1 MQPFDRIDDPA
12 KLRRLVQAILI
23 LDAEL
28 NLPVVLRRI
37 IEEARDL
44 VDAQY
49 GALGVLTEDGR
60 ALDQF
65 LTVGLSHEEERA
77 IGARPTGR
85 GVLGTLIAEDKPL
98 RLANLASSPE
108 SFGFPAHHPDMTS
121 FLGVPV
127 RVHGEVYGILYLTN
141 KKTAPEFSEDDEELV
156 LALAMAA
163 GIAIEN
169 ARLHGLVRD
178 RALTED
184 RDRIARDLHDSVI
197 QRLFAIGLSLQG
209 TARLVE
215 RPEAVMRIG
224 EAIDKLDETIRQL
237 RKAIFDIEL
246 TINKEGLH
254 PKVLDLVHEL
264 RPVLGLL
271 PQVSFSGPVDT
282 VVSDSLAEEVLA
294 VLREA
299 LTNVGK
305 HARASQVVITIA
317 AGEELRLVVADD
329 GVGMGD
335 AKAAGLGLKNLRQRA
350 ERLGGERR
358 ARHVPRGRH
367 PPDLARAARVPPRRE
382 RLPDLKRVVRA
393 CQARPGHTREHR
405 TKLVEITTLAQI
417 SQGPLLRRRP
427 IDHRLIIEK
436 GKPPVRVGRKA
447 TGLVEF
453 AGPPNQQ

>member
-49 GALGVLTEDGR
+49 GALGVLNEDGR

-65 LTVGLSHEEERA
+65 LTVGLSQEEERA

-85 GVLGTLIAEDKPL
+85 GVLGVLIGEDKPV
-98 RLANLASSPE
+98 RLANLAPSPD
-108 SFGFPAHHPDMTS
+108 SFGFPPDHPAMTS
-121 FLGVPV
+121 FLGIPI

-141 KKTAPEFSEDDEELV
+141 KKTAQEFSEDDEELV
-156 LALAMAA
+156 HALAMAA

-224 EAIDKLDETIRQL
+224 EAIEKLDETIRQL

-282 VVSDSLAEEVLA
+282 MVSDPLAEEVLA

-305 HARASQVVITIA
+305 HAHASQVVITVA

-329 GVGMGD
+329 GDGIGD
-335 AKAAGLGLKNLRQRA
+335 GNAAGLGLKNLRQRA
-350 ERLGGERR
+350 ERLGGNIELGTSREGGTR
-358 ARHVPRGRH
+358 LTWHVPARRGRGG
-367 PPDLARAARVPPRRE
+367 AA
-382 RLPDLKRVVRA
+382 
-393 CQARPGHTREHR
+393 
-405 TKLVEITTLAQI
+405 
-417 SQGPLLRRRP
+417 S
-427 IDHRLIIEK
+427 
-436 GKPPVRVGRKA
+436 
-447 TGLVEF
+447 TG
-453 AGPPNQQ
+453 

>member
-28 NLPVVLRRI
+28 NLPVVLRRT

-65 LTVGLSHEEERA
+65 LTVGLSHEEEQA
-77 IGARPTGR
+77 IGPRPTGR
-85 GVLGTLIAEDKPL
+85 GVLGALIGQDKPV
-98 RLANLASSPE
+98 RLATIAQSPD
-108 SFGFPAHHPDMTS
+108 SIGFPPHHPDMTS

-127 RVHGEVYGILYLTN
+127 RVHGEPYGILYLTN

-156 LALAMAA
+156 DALAMAA
-163 GIAIEN
+163 GTAIGN

-224 EAIDKLDETIRQL
+224 EAIEKLDETIRQL

-282 VVSDSLAEEVLA
+282 VVTDSLVEEVLA

-305 HARASQVVITIA
+305 HARRLPGRHHRRRRRGA
-317 AGEELRLVVADD
+317 APRRRRRRRRDRRRQCGRPRPEEPAP
-329 GVGMGD
+329 
-335 AKAAGLGLKNLRQRA
+335 AGRAPRRQ
-350 ERLGGERR
+350 RR
-358 ARHVPRGRH
+358 ARPVARGGH
-367 PPDLARAARVPPRRE
+367 APHLARAARHG
-382 RLPDLKRVVRA
+382 
-393 CQARPGHTREHR
+393 PGRC
-405 TKLVEITTLAQI
+405 
-417 SQGPLLRRRP
+417 
-427 IDHRLIIEK
+427 
-436 GKPPVRVGRKA
+436 
-447 TGLVEF
+447 
-453 AGPPNQQ
+453 

>member
-1 MQPFDRIDDPA
+1 VQPFDRIEDPV
-12 KLRRLVQAILI
+12 KLRRLVQAIMI

-37 IEEARDL
+37 IEEACDL
-44 VDAQY
+44 VDAEF
-49 GALGVLTEDGR
+49 GALGVLSQDGR
-60 ALDQF
+60 TLDQF
-65 LTVGLSHEEERA
+65 LTVGLSAEAEHQ

-85 GVLGTLIAEDKPL
+85 GVLGTLIADDKPL
-98 RLANLASSPE
+98 RLANIADSPD
-108 SFGFPAHHPDMTS
+108 SFGIPTHHPGMTS

-127 RVHGEVYGILYLTN
+127 RVHGEVYGNLYLTN
-141 KKTAPEFSEDDEELV
+141 KRDAGEFSEDDEATA
-156 LALAMAA
+156 LALAIAA

-169 ARLHGLVRD
+169 ARLHSLVRD
-178 RALTED
+178 HALTED

-264 RPVLGLL
+264 KPVLGLH
-271 PQVSFSGPVDT
+271 PQVSFSGPVDH
-282 VVSDSLAEEVLA
+282 VVSGPLAETVLA

-305 HARASQVVITIA
+305 HANASTVVITVA
-317 AGEELRLVVADD
+317 AGDELRVIVADD
-329 GVGMGD
+329 GVGISGVSTG
-335 AKAAGLGLKNLRQRA
+335 GLGLKNMRQRA
-350 ERLGGERR
+350 ERLGGGMEIGTSREGGTR
-358 ARHVPRGRH
+358 LTWFVPLGTEESFG
-367 PPDLARAARVPPRRE
+367 PAATP
-382 RLPDLKRVVRA
+382 
-393 CQARPGHTREHR
+393 
-405 TKLVEITTLAQI
+405 
-417 SQGPLLRRRP
+417 
-427 IDHRLIIEK
+427 
-436 GKPPVRVGRKA
+436 
-447 TGLVEF
+447 
-453 AGPPNQQ
+453 

>member
-1 MQPFDRIDDPA
+1 MQPFDRIDDPV

-23 LDAEL
+23 LDGEL
-28 NLPVVLRRI
+28 HLPVVLRRI
-37 IEEARDL
+37 IEEACDL

-65 LTVGLSHEEERA
+65 LTVGLSSDDEQA
-77 IGARPTGR
+77 IGPRPTGR
-85 GVLGTLIAEDKPL
+85 GVLGTLIADDKPL
-98 RLANLASSPE
+98 RLPDIAASPDSYGIPANH
-108 SFGFPAHHPDMTS
+108 PAMTS

-127 RVHGEVYGILYLTN
+127 RVHGEVYGNLYLTN
-141 KKTAPEFSEDDEELV
+141 KKNAAEFSEDDEELV

-224 EAIDKLDETIRQL
+224 EAIDKLDDTIRQL

-282 VVSDSLAEEVLA
+282 MVTGPLAEEVLA

-305 HARASQVVITIA
+305 HAHASQVVITIA
-317 AGEELRLVVADD
+317 AGDELRVVVADD
-329 GVGMGD
+329 GHGMGE
-335 AKAAGLGLKNLRQRA
+335 ASSTGLGLRNIRQRA
-350 ERLGGERR
+350 ERLGGNVDLGTSREGGTRLTW
-358 ARHVPRGRH
+358 HVPLE
-367 PPDLARAARVPPRRE
+367 PVAA
-382 RLPDLKRVVRA
+382 
-393 CQARPGHTREHR
+393 
-405 TKLVEITTLAQI
+405 TL
-417 SQGPLLRRRP
+417 SPSRRRQP
-427 IDHRLIIEK
+427 ASLCSRA
-436 GKPPVRVGRKA
+436 VWS
-447 TGLVEF
+447 
-453 AGPPNQQ
+453 

>member
-49 GALGVLTEDGR
+49 GALGVLNEDGR

-65 LTVGLSHEEERA
+65 LTVGLSQEEERA

-85 GVLGTLIAEDKPL
+85 GVLGVLIGKDKPV
-98 RLANLASSPE
+98 RLANLAQSPD
-108 SFGFPAHHPDMTS
+108 SFGFPPHHPDMTS
-121 FLGVPV
+121 FLGIPV

-141 KKTAPEFSEDDEELV
+141 KKTAQEFSEDDEELV
-156 LALAMAA
+156 HALAMAA

-224 EAIDKLDETIRQL
+224 EAIEKLDETIRQL

-282 VVSDSLAEEVLA
+282 MVSDPLTEEVLA

-305 HARASQVVITIA
+305 HARASQVVITVA

-329 GVGMGD
+329 GDGIGD
-335 AKAAGLGLKNLRQRA
+335 GNAAGLGLKNLRQRA
-350 ERLGGERR
+350 ERLGGNIELGTSREGGTR
-358 ARHVPRGRH
+358 LTWHVPLGSVE
-367 PPDLARAARVPPRRE
+367 AGAAP
-382 RLPDLKRVVRA
+382 
-393 CQARPGHTREHR
+393 
-405 TKLVEITTLAQI
+405 
-417 SQGPLLRRRP
+417 
-427 IDHRLIIEK
+427 
-436 GKPPVRVGRKA
+436 
-447 TGLVEF
+447 TG
-453 AGPPNQQ
+453 

>member
-1 MQPFDRIDDPA
+1 MVVQHEHPNPHRSIVPRHHTAPERSRVPNENDSVCDRCTAPPAVAWLGVQGVQPFDQIDDPA
-12 KLRRLVQAILI
+12 RLRRLVQAILI

-37 IEEARDL
+37 IEEACDL
-44 VDAQY
+44 VDAQF

-65 LTVGLSHEEERA
+65 VTVGLSHDEEQA
-77 IGARPTGR
+77 IGPRPTGR
-85 GVLGTLIAEDKPL
+85 GVLGTLIADDKPL
-98 RLANLASSPE
+98 RLPDIAASPDSYGIP
-108 SFGFPAHHPDMTS
+108 SNHPAMTS

-127 RVHGEVYGILYLTN
+127 RVHGDVYGNLYLTN
-141 KKTAPEFSEDDEELV
+141 KKNAAAFSDDDEELV
-156 LALAMAA
+156 VALAVAA
-163 GIAIEN
+163 GSAIEN

-224 EAIDKLDETIRQL
+224 EAIEKLDETIRQL

-282 VVSDSLAEEVLA
+282 MVGDPLVEEVLA
-294 VLREA
+294 VLRET

-305 HARASQVVITIA
+305 HANANQVVVTIT
-317 AGEELRLVVADD
+317 AGDQLRLVVADD
-329 GVGMGD
+329 GIGIGEVSTT
-335 AKAAGLGLKNLRQRA
+335 GLGLRNLRQRA
-350 ERLGGERR
+350 QRRGGGMDIGTSREGGTRLSWY
-358 ARHVPRGRH
+358 VPLDEVDEGFGI
-367 PPDLARAARVPPRRE
+367 AAP
-382 RLPDLKRVVRA
+382 A
-393 CQARPGHTREHR
+393 
-405 TKLVEITTLAQI
+405 
-417 SQGPLLRRRP
+417 
-427 IDHRLIIEK
+427 
-436 GKPPVRVGRKA
+436 
-447 TGLVEF
+447 
-453 AGPPNQQ
+453 

>member
-1 MQPFDRIDDPA
+1 MQPFDRIDDPV

-28 NLPVVLRRI
+28 HLPVVLRRI
-37 IEEARDL
+37 IEEAVDL

-60 ALDQF
+60 ALDEF
-65 LTVGLSHEEERA
+65 LTVGLSHEEEQA
-77 IGARPTGR
+77 IGPRPTGR
-85 GVLGTLIAEDKPL
+85 GVLGTLIADDKPL
-98 RLANLASSPE
+98 RLANISDSPD
-108 SFGFPAHHPDMTS
+108 SFGIPTQHPAMTS

-127 RVHGEVYGILYLTN
+127 RVHGEVYGNLYLTN
-141 KKTAPEFSEDDEELV
+141 KTTTAEFSEDDEELV

-169 ARLHGLVRD
+169 ARLHALVRD

-264 RPVLGLL
+264 RSVLGLH
-271 PQVSFSGPVDT
+271 PQVSFSGPVDK
-282 VVSDSLAEEVLA
+282 VVTGQLSEEVLA

-305 HARASQVVITIA
+305 HAHANQVVVTIA
-317 AGEELRLVVADD
+317 AGDELRLVVADD
-329 GVGMGD
+329 GDGMGD
-335 AKAAGLGLKNLRQRA
+335 VASTGRGLKNLRQRA
-350 ERLGGERR
+350 ERLGGSVELGISREGGTR
-358 ARHVPRGRH
+358 LTWHVPIA
-367 PPDLARAARVPPRRE
+367 PPDSGANPTV
-382 RLPDLKRVVRA
+382 
-393 CQARPGHTREHR
+393 
-405 TKLVEITTLAQI
+405 
-417 SQGPLLRRRP
+417 
-427 IDHRLIIEK
+427 
-436 GKPPVRVGRKA
+436 
-447 TGLVEF
+447 
-453 AGPPNQQ
+453 

>member
-12 KLRRLVQAILI
+12 RLRRLVQAILI
-23 LDAEL
+23 LDGEL
-28 NLPVVLRRI
+28 QLPVVLRRI
-37 IEEARDL
+37 TEEACDL
-44 VDAQY
+44 VDARY

-65 LTVGLSHEEERA
+65 VTVGLTNEEERA

-85 GVLGTLIAEDKPL
+85 GVLGTLIADDKPL
-98 RLANLASSPE
+98 RLANTTHSPD
-108 SFGFPAHHPDMTS
+108 SIGTPAHHPAMTS
-121 FLGVPV
+121 FLGVPI
-127 RVHGEVYGILYLTN
+127 RVHGEVYGNLYLTN
-141 KKTAPEFSEDDEELV
+141 KKTADEFSEDDEEL
-156 LALAMAA
+156 LIALSMAA

-224 EAIDKLDETIRQL
+224 EAIDKIDETIRQL

-264 RPVLGLL
+264 RPLLGIH
-271 PQVSFSGPVDT
+271 PQVSFSGPVD
-282 VVSDSLAEEVLA
+282 VVVTGPLAEEVLA

-305 HARASQVVITIA
+305 HARASQVVIMVA

-329 GVGMGD
+329 GQGMSGP
-335 AKAAGLGLKNLRQRA
+335 ASAGLGLRNMRQRA
-350 ERLGGERR
+350 ERLGGGVELGTSREGGTR
-358 ARHVPRGRH
+358 LTWHVPLGV
-367 PPDLARAARVPPRRE
+367 AE
-382 RLPDLKRVVRA
+382 
-393 CQARPGHTREHR
+393 
-405 TKLVEITTLAQI
+405 
-417 SQGPLLRRRP
+417 
-427 IDHRLIIEK
+427 
-436 GKPPVRVGRKA
+436 
-447 TGLVEF
+447 
-453 AGPPNQQ
+453 AGFGAGAIVS

>member
-1 MQPFDRIDDPA
+1 VQPFDRIDDPA

-28 NLPVVLRRI
+28 HLPVVLRRI
-37 IEEARDL
+37 IEEACDL
-44 VDAQY
+44 VDARY
-49 GALGVLTEDGR
+49 GALGVLSEDGR
-60 ALDQF
+60 SLDQF
-65 LTVGLSHEEERA
+65 VTVGLSHEEEQA
-77 IGARPTGR
+77 IGPRPTGR
-85 GVLGTLIAEDKPL
+85 GVLGTLIADDKPL
-98 RLANLASSPE
+98 RLPDIASSPE
-108 SFGFPAHHPDMTS
+108 SFGTPAAHPAMTS
-121 FLGVPV
+121 FLGVPI
-127 RVHGEVYGILYLTN
+127 RVHGEVYGNLYLTN
-141 KKTAPEFSEDDEELV
+141 KHGAPEFSETDEELV

-169 ARLHGLVRD
+169 ARLHALVRD

-224 EAIDKLDETIRQL
+224 EAIEKLDDTIRQL

-264 RPVLGLL
+264 RPVLGIH
-271 PQVSFSGPVDT
+271 PQVAFSGPVDT
-282 VVSDSLAEEVLA
+282 VVVGPLAEEVLA

-317 AGEELRLVVADD
+317 AGDELRIVVADD
-329 GVGMGD
+329 GQGIND
-335 AKAAGLGLKNLRQRA
+335 RSPAGLGLRNIRQRA
-350 ERLGGERR
+350 ERLGGSVELGTSREGGTR
-358 ARHVPRGRH
+358 LIWHVPLNGASAQASSATDADAGAGAGR
-367 PPDLARAARVPPRRE
+367 
-382 RLPDLKRVVRA
+382 
-393 CQARPGHTREHR
+393 
-405 TKLVEITTLAQI
+405 
-417 SQGPLLRRRP
+417 S
-427 IDHRLIIEK
+427 
-436 GKPPVRVGRKA
+436 
-447 TGLVEF
+447 
-453 AGPPNQQ
+453 

>member
-1 MQPFDRIDDPA
+1 VQPFDRIDDPA

-28 NLPVVLRRI
+28 NLPLVLRRI

-44 VDAQY
+44 VDARY
-49 GALGVLTEDGR
+49 GALGVLTEDGQ

-65 LTVGLSHEEERA
+65 LTVGLSQEEERA
-77 IGARPTGR
+77 IGPRPTGR
-85 GVLGTLIAEDKPL
+85 GVLGALIGEDKPV
-98 RLANLASSPE
+98 RLANLAQSPD
-108 SFGFPAHHPDMTS
+108 SFGFPPHHPDMTS

-141 KKTAPEFSEDDEELV
+141 KVTAPEFSEDDEELV
-156 LALAMAA
+156 NALAMAA

-224 EAIDKLDETIRQL
+224 EAIEKLDETIRQL

-264 RPVLGLL
+264 RPVLGML

-282 VVSDSLAEEVLA
+282 VVTDSLVEEVLA

-299 LTNVGK
+299 LTNVGR

-317 AGEELRLVVADD
+317 AADELRLVVADD
-329 GVGMGD
+329 GVGIGD
-335 AKAAGLGLKNLRQRA
+335 GNAAGLGLKNLRQRA
-350 ERLGGERR
+350 ERLGGNVELGRSR
-358 ARHVPRGRH
+358 EGGTRLTWHVP
-367 PPDLARAARVPPRRE
+367 LASVDTGAAPTV
-382 RLPDLKRVVRA
+382 
-393 CQARPGHTREHR
+393 
-405 TKLVEITTLAQI
+405 
-417 SQGPLLRRRP
+417 
-427 IDHRLIIEK
+427 
-436 GKPPVRVGRKA
+436 
-447 TGLVEF
+447 
-453 AGPPNQQ
+453 

>member
-1 MQPFDRIDDPA
+1 MQPFDQIDDPV

-49 GALGVLTEDGR
+49 GALGVLSADGQT
-60 ALDQF
+60 LDQF
-65 LTVGLSHEEERA
+65 LTVGLSSEEEHA
-77 IGARPTGR
+77 IGPRPTGR
-85 GVLGTLIAEDKPL
+85 GVLGTLIVDDKPL
-98 RLANLASSPE
+98 RLAHIADSPD
-108 SFGFPAHHPDMTS
+108 SFGFPEQHPRMAS

-127 RVHGEVYGILYLTN
+127 RVHGEVYGNLYLTN
-141 KKTAPEFSEDDEELV
+141 KRHAKEFSADDEELV

-169 ARLHGLVRD
+169 ARLHSLVRD

-215 RPEAVMRIG
+215 RPEAIQRIG
-224 EAIDKLDETIRQL
+224 EAIDRIDETIRQL

-254 PKVLDLVHEL
+254 PKVIDLVHEL
-264 RPVLGLL
+264 RPVLGIH
-271 PQVSFSGPVDT
+271 PQVSFSGPVDL
-282 VVSDSLAEEVLA
+282 VVTGNLAEEVLA

-305 HARASQVVITIA
+305 HAGAARVIVTVA
-317 AGEELRLVVADD
+317 VGDELRVVVADD
-329 GVGMGD
+329 GIGMNGNEGSPG
-335 AKAAGLGLKNLRQRA
+335 GLGLKNMRQRA
-350 ERLGGERR
+350 ERRGGNMEIGTSREGGTR
-358 ARHVPRGRH
+358 LTWHVPLEPAG
-367 PPDLARAARVPPRRE
+367 AGEVF
-382 RLPDLKRVVRA
+382 
-393 CQARPGHTREHR
+393 GG
-405 TKLVEITTLAQI
+405 TTTPA
-417 SQGPLLRRRP
+417 
-427 IDHRLIIEK
+427 
-436 GKPPVRVGRKA
+436 
-447 TGLVEF
+447 
-453 AGPPNQQ
+453 

>member
-1 MQPFDRIDDPA
+1 M
-12 KLRRLVQAILI
+12 
-23 LDAEL
+23 
-28 NLPVVLRRI
+28 
-37 IEEARDL
+37 
-44 VDAQY
+44 
-49 GALGVLTEDGR
+49 
-60 ALDQF
+60 
-65 LTVGLSHEEERA
+65 
-77 IGARPTGR
+77 
-85 GVLGTLIAEDKPL
+85 
-98 RLANLASSPE
+98 
-108 SFGFPAHHPDMTS
+108 
-121 FLGVPV
+121 
-127 RVHGEVYGILYLTN
+127 HGEVYGILYLTN
-141 KKTAPEFSEDDEELV
+141 KMTAPEFSEDDEELV
-156 LALAMAA
+156 HALAMAA

-224 EAIDKLDETIRQL
+224 EAIEKLDETIRQL

-282 VVSDSLAEEVLA
+282 VVGDSLVEEVLA

-329 GVGMGD
+329 GVGIGD
-335 AKAAGLGLKNLRQRA
+335 GNAAASVSRISASGPSA
-350 ERLGGERR
+350 W
-358 ARHVPRGRH
+358 AATSSWADPRGRH
-367 PPDLARAARVPPRRE
+367 APHLARAPG
-382 RLPDLKRVVRA
+382 VRGGCA
-393 CQARPGHTREHR
+393 PS
-405 TKLVEITTLAQI
+405 I
-417 SQGPLLRRRP
+417 
-427 IDHRLIIEK
+427 
-436 GKPPVRVGRKA
+436 
-447 TGLVEF
+447 
-453 AGPPNQQ
+453 

>member
-1 MQPFDRIDDPA
+1 VQPFDRIDDPA

-37 IEEARDL
+37 SEEARDL

-65 LTVGLSHEEERA
+65 LTVGLSHDEERA

-85 GVLGTLIAEDKPL
+85 GVLGTLIAEGRPL
-98 RLANLASSPE
+98 RLADLAQSPE
-108 SFGFPAHHPDMTS
+108 SFGFPPQHPAMTS

-141 KKTAPEFSEDDEELV
+141 KRTAPEFSEDDEELV

-169 ARLHGLVRD
+169 ARLHGIVRD

-271 PQVSFSGPVDT
+271 PQVSFGGPVDT
-282 VVSDSLAEEVLA
+282 AVNDALAEEVLA

-305 HARASQVVITIA
+305 HARATQVVITIA

-329 GVGMGD
+329 GVGIGD

-350 ERLGGERR
+350 ERLGGSVELGTSREGGTR
-358 ARHVPRGRH
+358 LTWHVPLGAVEAGTG
-367 PPDLARAARVPPRRE
+367 PAA
-382 RLPDLKRVVRA
+382 
-393 CQARPGHTREHR
+393 
-405 TKLVEITTLAQI
+405 
-417 SQGPLLRRRP
+417 
-427 IDHRLIIEK
+427 
-436 GKPPVRVGRKA
+436 
-447 TGLVEF
+447 
-453 AGPPNQQ
+453 

>member
-12 KLRRLVQAILI
+12 RLRRLVQAILI

-49 GALGVLTEDGR
+49 GALGVLTEDGQ

-65 LTVGLSHEEERA
+65 LTVGLTHDEVRA
-77 IGARPTGR
+77 IGPRPTGR
-85 GVLGTLIAEDKPL
+85 GVLGTLIAADEPL
-98 RLANLASSPE
+98 RLANLAASPD
-108 SFGFPAHHPDMTS
+108 SYGFPAHHPDMTS

-127 RVHGEVYGILYLTN
+127 KVHGEVYGILFLTN
-141 KKTAPEFSEDDEELV
+141 KTTAPEFSDDDEELV
-156 LALAMAA
+156 VALAMAA

-169 ARLHGLVRD
+169 ARLHGIVRD

-246 TINKEGLH
+246 TISKEGLH

-264 RPVLGLL
+264 RPVLGIL
-271 PQVSFSGPVDT
+271 PQCSFSGPVDT
-282 VVSDSLAEEVLA
+282 DVSEALTEEVLA

-305 HARASQVVITIA
+305 HAQASQVVVTIA
-317 AGEELRLVVADD
+317 AGDELRLVVADD
-329 GVGMGD
+329 GVGLGD
-335 AKAAGLGLKNLRQRA
+335 GNAASLGLKNLRQRA
-350 ERLGGERR
+350 ERLGGGVELGTSREGGTR
-358 ARHVPRGRH
+358 LTWHVPLGS
-367 PPDLARAARVPPRRE
+367 AAS
-382 RLPDLKRVVRA
+382 
-393 CQARPGHTREHR
+393 G
-405 TKLVEITTLAQI
+405 
-417 SQGPLLRRRP
+417 
-427 IDHRLIIEK
+427 
-436 GKPPVRVGRKA
+436 A
-447 TGLVEF
+447 TSTV
-453 AGPPNQQ
+453 